1 MRAVPL
7 GGLFVIVQPLSDSQ
21 HSREPPMARGMSSI
35 SALRGEVDGYVPDVD
50 AWRESLA
57 AAKRADR
64 RKLRLEVRFA
74 PA

>member
-1 MRAVPL
+1 
-7 GGLFVIVQPLSDSQ
+7 
-21 HSREPPMARGMSSI
+21 MSSI